1 MQVAS
6 GGPAGSLA
14 VTRGRACVCV
24 CVCLCVSL
32 SLCLCV
38 SVSLCLC
45 VSVSLCLCVS
55 VSPCLCV
62 SVSLC
67 LCVSVSLC
75 LCVSVSRC
83 LCVCVCLFVFDL
95 LVADREEGAVVFVRV
110 KAHLDLTSALPPFL
124 DMCRHYNN
132 LADSAAKHAV
142 RNAELFSFS
151 RLRVMNAKQEAMID
165 VAKQYHAFLIQC
177 ARFEF
182 AKSADARASPRFEI
196 SALDVSSAC
205 FSHLALVEDDALRH
219 CPYSQAFAR
228 ALLAWAN
235 ELQWACNHTHADT
248 SMTELLVNFI
258 FSTGLRPPVNIN
270 NFRAKKR
277 PSYMMRDSCTC
288 DVPLEAFTF
297 EGRLA
302 NIPSGSQMV

>member
-1 MQVAS
+1 M
-6 GGPAGSLA
+6 
-14 VTRGRACVCV
+14 
-24 CVCLCVSL
+24 
-32 SLCLCV
+32 
-38 SVSLCLC
+38 
-45 VSVSLCLCVS
+45 
-55 VSPCLCV
+55 
-62 SVSLC
+62 
-67 LCVSVSLC
+67 
-75 LCVSVSRC
+75 
-83 LCVCVCLFVFDL
+83 
-95 LVADREEGAVVFVRV
+95 
-110 KAHLDLTSALPPFL
+110 
-124 DMCRHYNN
+124 
-132 LADSAAKHAV
+132 KHAV

-151 RLRVMNAKQEAMID
+151 QLRVMNAKQEAMIN
-165 VAKQYHAFLIQC
+165 VVKQYHAFLIQC

-182 AKSADARASPRFEI
+182 AKSADARATPRFEI
-196 SALDVSSAC
+196 SVLDVSSAC

-270 NFRAKKR
+270 KFRAKKR

-297 EGRLA
+297 AEDLRTFQAAVKWFRKSMHVALLPGECVVNCRSLCVLGYSRPTKGVSYRVKRMCEPDPRA
-302 NIPSGSQMV
+302 HLQDLFMQRSARKWRFDFHIAPPLN